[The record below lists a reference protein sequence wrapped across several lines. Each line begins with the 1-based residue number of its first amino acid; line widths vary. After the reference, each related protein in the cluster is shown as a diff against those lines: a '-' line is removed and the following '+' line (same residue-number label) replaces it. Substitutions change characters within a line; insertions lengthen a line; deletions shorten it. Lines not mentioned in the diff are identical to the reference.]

1 MMLAEQVPLWAA
13 IPVMI
18 LLVASGLLCVT
29 GALGLLRLSNF
40 YQRMHGPALISTL
53 GTGCMLFASMIF
65 FTAMQSRPVM
75 HELLIT
81 AAVLLSAPVTAM
93 MLARAAVFRDRRAG
107 RPDVPKHPGLAGRAG
122 QRPTG
127 ERQE

>member
-1 MMLAEQVPLWAA
+1 
-13 IPVMI
+13 
-18 LLVASGLLCVT
+18 
-29 GALGLLRLSNF
+29 
-40 YQRMHGPALISTL
+40 
-53 GTGCMLFASMIF
+53 MLFASMLF

-81 AAVLLSAPVTAM
+81 VAVLLSAPVTAM
-93 MLARAAVFRDRRAG
+93 MLARAAVFRDRRAN
-107 RPDVPKHPGLAGRAG
+107 RPDVPEHPGLAGRAG